1 MIDLYTF
8 NTSNGQRASIGLE
21 EAGLPYRAHKID
33 LAKGEQKN
41 PEFLKINP
49 AGRIPALV
57 DSDGPDG
64 KPLMLAQSGAILL
77 YAADKSGRLMPQDKA
92 RRATALQWL
101 AAVLSDIG
109 PTSGMI
115 FLLGNRAPEKSPANA
130 AWLQQ
135 RLLDF
140 LRQCDERLKG
150 RDYLADELSVADLA
164 LYPIVD
170 LRMDLIG
177 QAGGMADLKRWAAT
191 MAARPGVQRGM
202 KVPE

>member
-77 YAADKSGRLMPQDKA
+77 YAADKSGRLMPQDNGC
-92 RRATALQWL
+92 LQSHR
-101 AAVLSDIG
+101 VLIPKDTF
-109 PTSGMI
+109 P
-115 FLLGNRAPEKSPANA
+115 LV
-130 AWLQQ
+130 
-135 RLLDF
+135 
-140 LRQCDERLKG
+140 
-150 RDYLADELSVADLA
+150 VA
-164 LYPIVD
+164 YV
-170 LRMDLIG
+170 RCHKESSETG
-177 QAGGMADLKRWAAT
+177 
-191 MAARPGVQRGM
+191 
-202 KVPE
+202 